1 MRVPGAKHGVRIQP
15 AEVGHRGAE
24 EDRWGDS
31 GGSGRAGEDAV
42 GARWRTTTLGACCEI
57 VSGATPSTGET
68 RYWDGEIAWATP
80 KDLSRLDGKFVPAT
94 ERRITRAGLESCTAS
109 VLPPGSVLFSS
120 RAPIGHVA
128 INTVPMATNQG
139 FKSFIPNSNEVDP
152 HFLYHWLCARRSYL
166 ESLGNGATFKEI
178 SKAVVS
184 RVEIVLPRLPEQRR
198 IADILDKADAIRR
211 KRKQAIAL
219 TEVLLRSAFLEMF
232 GDPVTNPKG
241 WEVRGLC
248 AVCSPKQWPTL
259 AASQLSGSGYPV
271 FGANGVI
278 GYHSHM
284 NHAEPT
290 VLITCRG
297 ATCGTINVCMP
308 NSYVTGNS
316 MALDDPD
323 RSMVT
328 PGYLEWVLRLRGL
341 ADSITGSAQPQ
352 ITRQS
357 LQKVKIPL
365 PPVDSQYAFAE
376 LLEKNVVL
384 RTKCEHASASSQ
396 MLFDSLVARAFS
408 GSLEASSC

>member
-1 MRVPGAKHGVRIQP
+1 MSIADAIQGALPPSWRLTTVGALCDESGGEVQTGPFGSQLHAEDYVPDGIPSVMPKDIIGGRISNQTIARVPEAD
-15 AEVGHRGAE
+15 AERLAPHRL
-24 EDRWGDS
+24 
-31 GGSGRAGEDAV
+31 RAGDIV
-42 GARWRTTTLGACCEI
+42 YARRGDIGRRALVTKDEEGWLCGTGCLRIRLGKADLTPDYLLAYLGHPALRSWVEAKAQ
-57 VSGATPSTGET
+57 GATMLNLNTSIL
-68 RYWDGEIAWATP
+68 RA
-80 KDLSRLDGKFVPAT
+80 VPL
-94 ERRITRAGLESCTAS
+94 R
-109 VLPPGSVLFSS
+109 VPP
-120 RAPIGHVA
+120 
-128 INTVPMATNQG
+128 
-139 FKSFIPNSNEVDP
+139 
-152 HFLYHWLCARRSYL
+152 
-166 ESLGNGATFKEI
+166 
-178 SKAVVS
+178 
-184 RVEIVLPRLPEQRR
+184 LPEQRR

-219 TEVLLRSAFLEMF
+219 TEELLRSAFLDMF

-357 LQKVKIPL
+357 LQ
-365 PPVDSQYAFAE
+365 
-376 LLEKNVVL
+376 
-384 RTKCEHASASSQ
+384 
-396 MLFDSLVARAFS
+396 
-408 GSLEASSC
+408 